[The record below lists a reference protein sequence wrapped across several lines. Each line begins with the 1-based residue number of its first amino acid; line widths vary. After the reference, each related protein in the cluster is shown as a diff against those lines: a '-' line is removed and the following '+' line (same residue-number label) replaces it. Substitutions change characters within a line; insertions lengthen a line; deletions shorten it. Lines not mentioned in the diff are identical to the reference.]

1 MKRNFFCKCL
11 LAFYLASI
19 WYDEN
24 ILIKKENSRDN
35 DGEKRLEDRLKMK
48 GFLQEYGNII
58 VVVAVVLLMLLF
70 SKTGFAKNIQ
80 EAILGS
86 TNHIVEK
93 GESIT
98 DKETGD
104 ILEIEGKKYI
114 VINHI
119 ENDKY
124 LLLSK
129 YAVLHKGYQ
138 LNERLDGLNKSTYEN
153 SDADNYL
160 EHEWYSCLSSTM
172 KAAIQTTDIKQASYS
187 NAPDV
192 KQETGYNGQIYNTIS
207 RHAFLPSIE
216 ELNTVVDLK
225 NIDKVQDFLNGETI
239 WSRDSYKKN
248 GDCVLCL
255 HSVDGKINIAY
266 AEVQHR
272 IRPSFVIDLSQ
283 VDYTEAGHVDY
294 K

>member
-1 MKRNFFCKCL
+1 MDSFF
-11 LAFYLASI
+11 
-19 WYDEN
+19 E
-24 ILIKKENSRDN
+24 R
-35 DGEKRLEDRLKMK
+35 
-48 GFLQEYGNII
+48 YGRVII
-58 VVVAVVLLMLLF
+58 VAVAICFVLLLF
-70 SKTGFAKNIQ
+70 TPMKNKIGDNINGFVGNFANQTNKSLN
-80 EAILGS
+80 EVRMPDELG
-86 TNHIVEK
+86 
-93 GESIT
+93 
-98 DKETGD
+98 TGD

-119 ENDKY
+119 ENNKY

-129 YAVLHKGYQ
+129 YAVLYKGYQ

-172 KAAIQTTDIKQASYS
+172 KAAIQTTNIKQASYS
-187 NAPDV
+187 NNSPDA

-207 RHAFLPSIE
+207 RHTFLPSIE
-216 ELNTVVDLK
+216 ELNTIVDLK
-225 NIDKVQDFLNGETI
+225 NIDKMQDFLNGETI
-239 WSRDSYKKN
+239 WTRDSFQKHDN
-248 GDCVLCL
+248 CVLCL
-255 HSVDGKINIAY
+255 HSMDGKINIAT
-266 AEVQHR
+266 AEAIHR

>member
-1 MKRNFFCKCL
+1 
-11 LAFYLASI
+11 
-19 WYDEN
+19 
-24 ILIKKENSRDN
+24 
-35 DGEKRLEDRLKMK
+35 MK
-48 GFLQEYGNII
+48 GFIQEYGNII
-58 VVVAVVLLMLLF
+58 VVVAVILLMLLF
-70 SKTGFAKNIQ
+70 GKTGFAKNIQ
-80 EAILGS
+80 DAILGS
-86 TNHIVEK
+86 ANHIVET
-93 GESIT
+93 GESVT
-98 DKETGD
+98 DKVPGD

-129 YAVLHKGYQ
+129 YAVLYKGYQ

-160 EHEWYSCLSSTM
+160 ENDWYKGLSAKMRS
-172 KAAIQTTDIKQASYS
+172 AIQATNIKQVSYADRLDLDS
-187 NAPDV
+187 
-192 KQETGYNGQIYNTIS
+192 KQETGYNGQVYNTIS

-216 ELNTVVDLK
+216 ELNTVVDLM

-255 HSVDGKINIAY
+255 HSVDGKINIAD
-266 AEVQHR
+266 AEAQHR